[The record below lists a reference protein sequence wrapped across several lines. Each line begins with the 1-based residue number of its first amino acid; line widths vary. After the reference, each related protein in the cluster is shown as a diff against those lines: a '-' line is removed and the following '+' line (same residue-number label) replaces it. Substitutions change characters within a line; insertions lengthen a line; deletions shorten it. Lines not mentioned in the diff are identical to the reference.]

1 MWNCRWISIGEA
13 RIVVNTSV
21 QVSAWLTYRGSQSP
35 SAQLLNL
42 LKRKF
47 FRERSQRMKVVRLV
61 SLSLLAELREVLIKC
76 GFPTDEIA
84 WFLYEV
90 RFFSE
95 PVEVTED
102 DLEGIEL
109 QAPPEAQHD
118 IHVLA
123 CAIKGKATHIV
134 TYDEEHM
141 LTPKTKQFAKQFGIE
156 IIKPSEMLAE
166 LKRLGDP

>member
-1 MWNCRWISIGEA
+1 M
-13 RIVVNTSV
+13 RIVINTSV
-21 QVSAWLTYRGSQSP
+21 QVSAWLTFRESQSP

-47 FRERSQRMKVVRLV
+47 FRKQSQRMRVIRLV
-61 SLSLLAELREVLIKC
+61 SLSLLAELREVLIEC
-76 GFPTDEIA
+76 GFPTDDIA

-95 PVEVTED
+95 PVGVTED
-102 DLEGIEL
+102 DLEEIEI

-141 LTPKTKQFAKQFGIE
+141 LTLKTKQFAGRFGIE
-156 IIKPSEMLAE
+156 IVKPSDMLAE